1 MTDVM
6 AVHGLVKRFHAP
18 WGSRSG
24 AITAV
29 DGVSLHVARGETLGL
44 VGESGSGKST
54 VGRLMLRLL
63 EPDCGEV
70 RFEGRDLTA
79 LSGRDLRRLRPRMQI
94 VFQNPYSALNPRMRV
109 RDIIGFNLR
118 AAHPSA
124 SERRN
129 RVAEVLQLV
138 GLDADILGRHP
149 HQLSGGQAQRVG
161 IARALVSGPTFLV
174 ADEPVS
180 ALDLSVQ
187 AEILNLFGDLQR
199 RLELACVFISHNL
212 QVVRHVA
219 HRVAVM
225 HAGRIVEL
233 GPREAIYERAQHPYT
248 RLLLSAVPT
257 GSARAGETAGRP
269 DRQLLKEELRALDP
283 AAPLREVAPGHLVA
297 IAAAA
302 SSPVAPGA
310 ASAAAPVARPAGR
323 AQESTDA

>member
-1 MTDVM
+1 VTDVM
-6 AVHGLVKRFHAP
+6 AVNGLVKRFHAP
-18 WGSRSG
+18 WGSRGG
-24 AITAV
+24 AIAAV
-29 DGVSLHVARGETLGL
+29 DGVSLHVDRGETLGL

-54 VGRLMLRLL
+54 LGRLMLRLI
-63 EPDCGEV
+63 EPDAGQV

-109 RDIIGFNLR
+109 REIIGFNLQ
-118 AAHPSA
+118 AAHVSA

-138 GLDADILGRHP
+138 GLDADILARHP

-212 QVVRHVA
+212 QVVSHVA

-257 GSARAGETAGRP
+257 GSRGAVEGGARA
-269 DRQLLKEELRALDP
+269 DRQQLREELRALDP
-283 AAPLREVAPGHLVA
+283 TAPLREVAPGHLVA
-297 IAAAA
+297 LG
-302 SSPVAPGA
+302 GA
-310 ASAAAPVARPAGR
+310 ASNPAAGVAQAATRLARPAGR
-323 AQESTDA
+323 AREGTDA